1 MKKIVFLI
9 IGTLL
14 VLGLVLP
21 GCGGDAVPDFDQ
33 YITFGVAGPM
43 DNRQGEHHWAG
54 AEMAR
59 DEIND
64 AGAGGIDVGG
74 TIYGVELTEVDTNE
88 VSGTPAEGV
97 NALTAVIDD
106 VDFVIGGFRTESVV
120 AYREVAM
127 DAEKIFMNCGA
138 ATGSLQYSVVSN
150 YPRYQYWFKSTP
162 YNEIFL
168 IKSLIQ
174 MTGTIGGSWKA
185 LLASEDA
192 NLLSEYKLSNAV
204 GGKMRVALL
213 IENLTWADGMV
224 PVAQY
229 YLGTVLG
236 HNVTGLWRPS
246 ALATDIT
253 TELGQIEATKPHLI
267 FTVISGPVG
276 LTYSKQRAELE
287 IPALTLGINV
297 EAQSKGAWYATDEG
311 CNYDIFLD
319 TWAEDVEVTG
329 TAVDWFDDFVDKVGD
344 YPLYNA
350 ATYDAIFT
358 LKAAIEAED
367 SLSATD
373 IIPYLETHTYTG
385 VGTAKAGYYP
395 MAAINMGS
403 GLFALNQT
411 QKEALYGVG
420 WTYNAT
426 DWLCGPY
433 TSPLGPSLGPH
444 ILHDTVYGPGWQT
457 GIGAQWQDG
466 HKVGI
471 WPMYLD
477 DPSQAYWD
485 TALTDQYGNW
495 NFQYPGTVAADTATV
510 LTWFKP

>member
-1 MKKIVFLI
+1 M
-9 IGTLL
+9 
-14 VLGLVLP
+14 
-21 GCGGDAVPDFDQ
+21 
-33 YITFGVAGPM
+33 
-43 DNRQGEHHWAG
+43 
-54 AEMAR
+54 
-59 DEIND
+59 
-64 AGAGGIDVGG
+64 
-74 TIYGVELTEVDTNE
+74 DTNE

-267 FTVISGPVG
+267 
-276 LTYSKQRAELE
+276 
-287 IPALTLGINV
+287 
-297 EAQSKGAWYATDEG
+297 
-311 CNYDIFLD
+311 
-319 TWAEDVEVTG
+319 
-329 TAVDWFDDFVDKVGD
+329 
-344 YPLYNA
+344 
-350 ATYDAIFT
+350 
-358 LKAAIEAED
+358 
-367 SLSATD
+367 
-373 IIPYLETHTYTG
+373 
-385 VGTAKAGYYP
+385 
-395 MAAINMGS
+395 
-403 GLFALNQT
+403 
-411 QKEALYGVG
+411 
-420 WTYNAT
+420 
-426 DWLCGPY
+426 
-433 TSPLGPSLGPH
+433 SP
-444 ILHDTVYGPGWQT
+444 
-457 GIGAQWQDG
+457 
-466 HKVGI
+466 
-471 WPMYLD
+471 
-477 DPSQAYWD
+477 
-485 TALTDQYGNW
+485 
-495 NFQYPGTVAADTATV
+495 
-510 LTWFKP
+510 